1 MVIQQLVTTTE
12 TFEQQ
17 FVDLLHWDMR
27 TDSTLDQQVAEI
39 IGQVRQHGDPALLE
53 LTNTLDRRALEN
65 PSDFRLDERALLDA
79 WQRLAPGH
87 QQALEQAAERI
98 QLFHQRQLD
107 AS

>member
-39 IGQVRQHGDPALLE
+39 IGQVRQGGDPALLE

-65 PSDFRLDERALLDA
+65 PGDFRLDLSLI
-79 WQRLAPGH
+79 H
-87 QQALEQAAERI
+87 I
-98 QLFHQRQLD
+98 
-107 AS
+107 